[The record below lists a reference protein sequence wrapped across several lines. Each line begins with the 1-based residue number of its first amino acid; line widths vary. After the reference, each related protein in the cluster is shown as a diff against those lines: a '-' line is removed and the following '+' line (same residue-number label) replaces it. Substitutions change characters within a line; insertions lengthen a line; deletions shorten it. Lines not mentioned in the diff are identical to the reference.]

1 MEMIDGVGWRRVVAV
16 TLRLLLAL
24 VFAVSSVAKF
34 MAIDDFELYI
44 YSYGFFS
51 LNFSFVVARL
61 CIAAEFILA
70 LLLATGWWLRWVR
83 LAALLLLVAFSC
95 FLCYALL
102 AGRSDSC
109 QCFGRMADLDPAQSL
124 LKNAV
129 LILMALG
136 VKESKSQRVKKSK
149 SVVAVVVGIAVV
161 VAVFCVSVPDNW
173 AFGDDEGAYNKTVL
187 DASLSAD
194 GALYDYSHGHQLV
207 AFVTPGCPYCRMT
220 REKIGSMTRRHQ
232 LDTAYIH
239 FVEPQD
245 LPSGLFLDI
254 TYGQRPFVF
263 LLDEGEVVV
272 TYHYRNINEKRISS
286 FLPVGK

>member
-1 MEMIDGVGWRRVVAV
+1 MSVIRRWWPVV
-16 TLRLLLAL
+16 LRLLLSV

-34 MAIDDFELYI
+34 VAIDDFELYI

-51 LNFSFVVARL
+51 LNFSFLVVRI
-61 CIAAEFILA
+61 CIAAELILA
-70 LLLATGWWLRWVR
+70 LLLASGWWLRRVR
-83 LAALLLLVAFSC
+83 IAALLLLVAFSC

-109 QCFGRMADLDPAQSL
+109 QCFGRMMDLNPAQSL

-129 LILMALG
+129 MI
-136 VKESKSQRVKKSK
+136 
-149 SVVAVVVGIAVV
+149 VAVLLAGSSGSSGGSGGSGKKRIILAGAVAV
-161 VAVFCVSVPDNW
+161 AVAVAVFCISVPDNW
-173 AFGDDEGAYNKTVL
+173 AFGDDEGRYNKSAFESAL
-187 DASLSAD
+187 ASDGPLSAY
-194 GALYDYSHGHQLV
+194 AEEHQLV

-220 REKIGSMTRRHQ
+220 REKIGSMIQRHQ
-232 LDTAYIH
+232 LDTSYIH
-239 FVEPQD
+239 FIEPQD

-263 LLDEGEVVV
+263 LLDNGQVVT
-272 TYHYRNINEKRISS
+272 TYHYRNINEKKISS